1 MGGDQQFGAV
11 PAAYMPGQRRV
22 GQEGCLPLGGRGVE
36 EQAGDALGGD
46 PLAGGVAH
54 PHKPP
59 APGEPATSGAAGYG
73 NHGTNGVCAFT
84 QTLVPG
90 QVIVL
95 YPAGA
100 LYTAIGAGDLR
111 AYVQGRDNVGHQ
123 GLSN

>member
-1 MGGDQQFGAV
+1 M
-11 PAAYMPGQRRV
+11 
-22 GQEGCLPLGGRGVE
+22 
-36 EQAGDALGGD
+36 
-46 PLAGGVAH
+46 
-54 PHKPP
+54 
-59 APGEPATSGAAGYG
+59 
-73 NHGTNGVCAFT
+73 CAFT